1 MRYFELHWFGKD
13 LTGNIPRHLGTSW
26 SKIKAFLVNDNNL
39 NGPFPFSENSLLGT
53 IFMNNNNI
61 EGNVQS
67 LLQLDNLEWLEA
79 DGNKLDGTLPES
91 MTELRDLGGYQT

>member
-1 MRYFELHWFGKD
+1 
-13 LTGNIPRHLGTSW
+13 
-26 SKIKAFLVNDNNL
+26 
-39 NGPFPFSENSLLGT
+39 
-53 IFMNNNNI
+53 MNNNNI